1 MSFETDIQ
9 GRDTALV
16 PIVKIGNIYI
26 STNSMTFDGKDILP
40 LLLSLPGLKESIDIE
55 KRNYK
60 ISNVTLNISNFPYD
74 GKIFS
79 DRVTGTLINVPVDM
93 YWVTPSVTTFEDAKQ
108 IYTGS
113 VRRYD
118 HDDKAVKLAIE
129 DRSQAALHKDLPLPE
144 NYETG
149 VEIPDKYKNKPIP
162 IVFGIVDKSP
172 CVIRRVPISSE
183 EGLDFGNVDIYVDK
197 EPYEILKGYVFFGD
211 KYLEIPTVLTD
222 PNKEDLF
229 SLPAE
234 SRNIIDTTETQ
245 IIRLEAVNSN
255 PITRNLLPV
264 KESRELYDI
273 KVIPLREKTHDLDP
287 YISTNYSN
295 YTSIY
300 REGTRELL
308 GTFVRDRSSG
318 DLYEWD
324 GTSRLQ
330 GIENTSNDIFN
341 DISISAT
348 QEDVTFPGCVLDGNF
363 SNGSFKESIGV
374 VDYDLDMYYGN
385 VLAVSGDHNA
395 RLSLLGGSQLQWAQR
410 AEDFSNTADGW
421 HSVNL
426 ESVETFIFH
435 SNLGGDIN
443 RLKLALWSYIA
454 TGGIIAALKI
464 KFNEFNI

>member
-1 MSFETDIQ
+1 M
-9 GRDTALV
+9 
-16 PIVKIGNIYI
+16 
-26 STNSMTFDGKDILP
+26 
-40 LLLSLPGLKESIDIE
+40 
-55 KRNYK
+55 
-60 ISNVTLNISNFPYD
+60 
-74 GKIFS
+74 
-79 DRVTGTLINVPVDM
+79 
-93 YWVTPSVTTFEDAKQ
+93 
-108 IYTGS
+108 
-113 VRRYD
+113 
-118 HDDKAVKLAIE
+118 
-129 DRSQAALHKDLPLPE
+129 
-144 NYETG
+144 
-149 VEIPDKYKNKPIP
+149 
-162 IVFGIVDKSP
+162 
-172 CVIRRVPISSE
+172 
-183 EGLDFGNVDIYVDK
+183 
-197 EPYEILKGYVFFGD
+197 
-211 KYLEIPTVLTD
+211 
-222 PNKEDLF
+222 
-229 SLPAE
+229 
-234 SRNIIDTTETQ
+234 
-245 IIRLEAVNSN
+245 
-255 PITRNLLPV
+255 
-264 KESRELYDI
+264 
-273 KVIPLREKTHDLDP
+273 
-287 YISTNYSN
+287 
-295 YTSIY
+295 
-300 REGTRELL
+300 

-464 KFNEFNI
+464 KFNEFNIKRYGLIDGIEEQSFYAYVKGRGFADSRTDAAYQIGSIMENDLGISNALNIAKTAQDDSGYPLTTYSFTISEKINTKKLIENIASTTPFIPRFDNMGDFKLDVIPKEVNETNDLEIIEKDDLISFSFSRTKIEDVYTKVVFNYNWDYERESFNSVKELDVIETLGIDDNGDCNYHPEYYGFDPITSEEYEHKDSTLVVDDDRGKYIRNSGTAELVARWLLLWHCNHHLKMKV

>member
-197 EPYEILKGYVFFGD
+197 E
-211 KYLEIPTVLTD
+211 
-222 PNKEDLF
+222 
-229 SLPAE
+229 
-234 SRNIIDTTETQ
+234 
-245 IIRLEAVNSN
+245 
-255 PITRNLLPV
+255 
-264 KESRELYDI
+264 
-273 KVIPLREKTHDLDP
+273 
-287 YISTNYSN
+287 
-295 YTSIY
+295 
-300 REGTRELL
+300 
-308 GTFVRDRSSG
+308 
-318 DLYEWD
+318 
-324 GTSRLQ
+324 
-330 GIENTSNDIFN
+330 
-341 DISISAT
+341 
-348 QEDVTFPGCVLDGNF
+348 
-363 SNGSFKESIGV
+363 
-374 VDYDLDMYYGN
+374 
-385 VLAVSGDHNA
+385 
-395 RLSLLGGSQLQWAQR
+395 
-410 AEDFSNTADGW
+410 TA
-421 HSVNL
+421 
-426 ESVETFIFH
+426 
-435 SNLGGDIN
+435 
-443 RLKLALWSYIA
+443 
-454 TGGIIAALKI
+454 GIITL
-464 KFNEFNI
+464 